1 MLNLSLSMQ
10 VREELLP
17 MRNQAEEKIEIGGKK
32 KKKKVGGKRTAE
44 MRDLCPLFKSCMD
57 NHMQR

>member
-17 MRNQAEEKIEIGGKK
+17 MRNQTEEKIEIGEEKK
-32 KKKKVGGKRTAE
+32 KSGGQK
-44 MRDLCPLFKSCMD
+44 DS
-57 NHMQR
+57 

>member
-17 MRNQAEEKIEIGGKK
+17 MRNQTEEKIEIGEE
-32 KKKKVGGKRTAE
+32 KKKVGGKRTAE
-44 MRDLCPLFKSCMD
+44 MTDLCPLFKSCMD